1 MSNEAQMSRPVI
13 HELPPDYHEAEHLV
27 LLEPRKLLMI
37 NLLAL
42 IPVVISLVFM
52 GLWWMLVLRLRGSI
66 SGGFGVDWPW
76 WLWII
81 MIFIV
86 SIPLHEFLHGLA
98 IRRAGHKPRY
108 GMMLN
113 KGAFYAT
120 ADNALFW
127 RNDFIFIALAPLVG
141 ITLLGLVLV
150 YLLPDTFGYY
160 VSLGIIFN
168 AANSI
173 GDLWMTAV
181 VRRYPSTAMVCDE
194 ADSIRIYVKS

>member
-1 MSNEAQMSRPVI
+1 MSRPVV

-27 LLEPRKLLMI
+27 LLEPRKLLLI

-42 IPVVISLVFM
+42 FPVAIALIIM
-52 GLWWMLVLRLRGSI
+52 GAWWALVLRLRGSLA
-66 SGGFGVDWPW
+66 GGFGADWPW

-81 MIFIV
+81 LIFVI
-86 SIPLHEFLHGLA
+86 SIPLHEFIHGLA

-108 GMMLN
+108 GVILS

-127 RNDFIFIALAPLVG
+127 RADFIFIALAPLVG
-141 ITLLGLVLV
+141 ITLLGLLLV
-150 YLLPDTFGYY
+150 FLLPDTLGYY
-160 VSLGIIFN
+160 VSLGVIFN

-173 GDLWMTAV
+173 GDLWMTGV
-181 VRRYPSTAMVCDE
+181 VRRYPPTTLVRDQ
-194 ADSIRIYVKS
+194 ADSIRIYVNT

>member
-1 MSNEAQMSRPVI
+1 MSRPVV
-13 HELPPDYHEAEHLV
+13 HELPPDYHQAEHLI
-27 LLEPRKLLMI
+27 LLEPRKLLLI

-42 IPVVISLVFM
+42 IPVVVSLIIM
-52 GLWWMLVLRLRGSI
+52 GLWWALVLRLRGSLV
-66 SGGFGVDWPW
+66 GGFGADWPW
-76 WLWII
+76 WIWII
-81 MIFIV
+81 LVFII

-108 GMMLN
+108 GMMLS

-127 RNDFIFIALAPLVG
+127 REDFIFIALAPLIG
-141 ITLLGLVLV
+141 ITLLGLLLV
-150 YLLPDTFGYY
+150 FILPDTLGYY
-160 VSLGIIFN
+160 VSLGVVFN

-181 VRRYPSTAMVCDE
+181 VRRYPPSTLVRDQ
-194 ADSIRIYVKS
+194 ADSIRIYVNT

>member
-1 MSNEAQMSRPVI
+1 MSIEAHMSRPVI
-13 HELPPDYHEAEHLV
+13 HQLPSDYTEAEHLV
-27 LLEPRKLLMI
+27 LLEPRKLLLI

-42 IPVVISLVFM
+42 IPVVIALIVMAS
-52 GLWWMLVLRLRGSI
+52 WWALVLRLRGSI
-66 SGGFGVDWPW
+66 PGGFGADWPW

-81 MIFIV
+81 LIFSI
-86 SIPLHEFLHGLA
+86 SIPLHEVLHGLA

-108 GMMLN
+108 GMMLS

-127 RNDFIFIALAPLVG
+127 RDDFIFIALAPLVG
-141 ITLLGLVLV
+141 ITVLGLLLV
-150 YLLPDTFGYY
+150 YLLPDTLGYY

-181 VRRYPSTAMVCDE
+181 VRRYLPNTLVLDQ
-194 ADSIRIYVKS
+194 ADSIRIYTHT